1 MKIPKIIKS
10 IVWPFL
16 IRAKIKRVIRIT
28 TSEREYFKNTL
39 KWNKQNTPID
49 EKYLESRIEI
59 KNEVLYMLRN
69 LL

>member
-1 MKIPKIIKS
+1 MKKIIKF
-10 IVWPFL
+10 IVYPFI
-16 IRAKIKRVIRIT
+16 IRNRIKKMIQIT
-28 TSEREYFKNTL
+28 TKEREYFKNSL
-39 KWNKQNTPID
+39 KWNEDNTSTD

>member
-1 MKIPKIIKS
+1 MKIPRFIKF

-16 IRAKIKRVIRIT
+16 IRAKIKRMIQIT

-39 KWNKQNTPID
+39 KWNEQNTPID

-59 KNEVLYMLRN
+59 KNEILYQLRN